1 MKRQAGEVSSGGREG
16 GGGRE
21 GDSNKWVLN

>member
-1 MKRQAGEVSSGGREG
+1 MKRQAGEVSSGGREE

-21 GDSNKWVLN
+21 GDSNKWVWN